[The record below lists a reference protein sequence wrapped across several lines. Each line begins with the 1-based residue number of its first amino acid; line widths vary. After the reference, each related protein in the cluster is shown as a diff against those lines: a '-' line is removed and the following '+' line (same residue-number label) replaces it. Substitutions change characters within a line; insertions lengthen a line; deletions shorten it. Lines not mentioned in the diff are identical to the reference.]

1 MLLTG
6 FSSGGLKDELE
17 SDWCGRRNRGRRRSR
32 GVAALPCCPS
42 SDTESRIAAAHEI
55 LEAFRNVS
63 IPFQDESNATV
74 MLNAM
79 KDFNSLEEIDRVRA
93 IAMVTPMLRV
103 WEEAFYQH
111 QSGRLENAMWGSMS
125 MQYSDFMAV
134 DTFEKVWAL
143 RRHVFSEQFRAYV
156 DNIDV
161 GEYRNK

>member
-1 MLLTG
+1 MNWDAIGAVGEIIGAAAVVISLAYLALQIRTQ
-6 FSSGGLKDELE
+6 
-17 SDWCGRRNRGRRRSR
+17 NR
-32 GVAALPCCPS
+32 
-42 SDTESRIAAAHEI
+42 ESRIAATHEI

-79 KDFNSLEEIDRVRA
+79 KDFNSLEEVDRVRT
-93 IAMVTPMLRV
+93 IAMVTPMFRV
-103 WEEAFYQH
+103 WEEAFYQY
-111 QSGRLENAMWGSMS
+111 QRGRLENAMWISMS

-134 DTFEKVWAL
+134 ATFEKVWAL

-156 DNIDV
+156 DNIDA

>member
-1 MLLTG
+1 MNWDAIGAVGEIIGAAAVVISLAYLALQIRTQ
-6 FSSGGLKDELE
+6 
-17 SDWCGRRNRGRRRSR
+17 NR
-32 GVAALPCCPS
+32 
-42 SDTESRIAAAHEI
+42 ESRIAAAHEI

-79 KDFNSLEEIDRVRA
+79 KDFNSLEEVDRVRT
-93 IAMVTPMLRV
+93 IAMVTPMFRV

-111 QSGRLENAMWGSMS
+111 QRGRLENAMWISMS
-125 MQYSDFMAV
+125 IQYSDFMAV
-134 DTFEKVWAL
+134 ATFEKVWAL

-161 GEYRNK
+161 GDHKNK